1 MNGGPFT
8 GRRCDQAALT
18 SEEEE
23 WRRSLEEAW
32 ARAGAAEREAELL
45 RERLAR
51 RTTGPAAPA
60 DAAGWVRFG
69 GGARRSGAG

>member
-23 WRRSLEEAW
+23 WRRSLDEAW

-60 DAAGWVRFG
+60 DSPRVG
-69 GGARRSGAG
+69 